1 MKLRSKL
8 RISVLIA
15 LGALFLCASS
25 ASATGHEGH
34 HQHGK
39 QVSPFAQKRGISL
52 HCALK
57 GHTVNDLCPHLLKA
71 AKDKTIPCVIGS
83 SCGSHP
89 FQKKS
94 TSSGSS
100 LLFINDSFFQMSHY
114 KSSQTLYLGQSIP
127 SLHNNDS
134 VDPPPKLS

>member
-1 MKLRSKL
+1 MEIRSKL
-8 RISVLIA
+8 KISVLIA
-15 LGALFLCASS
+15 LGILFFCASS
-25 ASATGHEGH
+25 ASAIGHEGH
-34 HQHGK
+34 RQHGK

-57 GHTVNDLCPHLLKA
+57 GHTVNYLCPHLLKA
-71 AKDKTIPCVIGS
+71 SKDKTIPCVIGS

-94 TSSGSS
+94 TSSGPS
-100 LLFINDSFFQMSHY
+100 LLFINDSFFEMSY
-114 KSSQTLYLGQSIP
+114 YESSQTLYLNRSIP
-127 SLHNNDS
+127 STLNNDS